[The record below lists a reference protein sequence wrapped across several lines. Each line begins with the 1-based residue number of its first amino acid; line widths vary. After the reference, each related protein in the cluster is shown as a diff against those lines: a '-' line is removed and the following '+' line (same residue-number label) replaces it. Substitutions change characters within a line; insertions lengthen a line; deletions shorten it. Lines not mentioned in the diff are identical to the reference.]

1 MSVASIGNGAKEL
14 LDEVATG
21 KITGEEEAFSHTD
34 LVDFQANLDGAKKA
48 YDVLRPLVSDEDLL
62 AELDAAFA
70 AVQQQLDDAPR
81 RRHLRVLRHRDR
93 GAAARAGPGRRRPRR
108 AAVAADRGGR
118 LTVAEQR
125 GLSRR
130 HLIAGAG
137 VLGAAGVAGALAVE
151 AAADGGGPD
160 RRRVDFHGAHQAGI
174 ATPVQGHLH
183 FASYD
188 VTTTDRAALVAL
200 LQDWTAAAREMTA
213 DRRVG
218 GSGARAG
225 WLPRRTPAR
234 RSASTPPTSPSRSA
248 SGRACSTTGSA
259 WPRAGR
265 SAGRPA
271 GVPRRHARPG
281 AVRRR
286 PRGAGLLRR
295 PAGRGARGAQPD
307 PDRRRPGR
315 GAVGPARLRQGLGH
329 RDRRPDA
336 AQPVRLQGRH
346 RQHPR
351 RRHRRAAPSTSG
363 RDRSDGSAWMAGGS
377 YLVARRIRM
386 TIETW
391 DRTSLDEQET
401 VIGRTKDVGAPLG
414 QARERATVRPAEL
427 PATSHVRLAHPSL
440 HGGARLLRRGY
451 NFVDGSDGL
460 GHLDAGLFFLAY
472 QRDPRRGFVPIQTE
486 LARHDAMNEY
496 VRHTGSSLWAVP
508 PGVGP
513 DGWWGETLLG

>member
-1 MSVASIGNGAKEL
+1 
-14 LDEVATG
+14 
-21 KITGEEEAFSHTD
+21 
-34 LVDFQANLDGAKKA
+34 
-48 YDVLRPLVSDEDLL
+48 
-62 AELDAAFA
+62 
-70 AVQQQLDDAPR
+70 
-81 RRHLRVLRHRDR
+81 
-93 GAAARAGPGRRRPRR
+93 
-108 AAVAADRGGR
+108 
-118 LTVAEQR
+118 VAEQR

-137 VLGAAGVAGALAVE
+137 VLGAAGLAGAVAVE
-151 AAADGGGPD
+151 ATADDGGRD

-218 GSGARAG
+218 GSG
-225 WLPRRTPAR
+225 
-234 RSASTPPTSPSRSA
+234 SPSRLAPPSDTGEA
-248 SGRACSTTGSA
+248 VGLDAANLTLTVGFGPGLFDDRFGLATSRPAALADLPTFPGDTLDPALCGGDLAVQACSDDPQVAVHAVRNLTRIAAGRA
-259 WPRAGR
+259 
-265 SAGRPA
+265 
-271 GVPRRHARPG
+271 
-281 AVRRR
+281 AVRWAQLGFGKASATEAAGPT
-286 PRGAGLLRR
+286 PRNLFGFKDGTANI
-295 PAGRGARGAQPD
+295 
-307 PDRRRPGR
+307 
-315 GAVGPARLRQGLGH
+315 LGDDADALAEHVWAH
-329 RDRRPDA
+329 RA
-336 AQPVRLQGRH
+336 
-346 RQHPR
+346 
-351 RRHRRAAPSTSG
+351 
-363 RDRSDGSAWMAGGS
+363 DGSAWMAGGS

-391 DRTSLDEQET
+391 DRTSLAEQET

-414 QARERATVRPAEL
+414 LARERATVRPREL

-440 HGGARLLRRGY
+440 NGGARLLRRGY

-496 VRHTGSSLWAVP
+496 VRHTGSSVWAVP
-508 PGVGP
+508 PGVGLG
-513 DGWWGETLLG
+513 GWWGQTLLG

>member
-1 MSVASIGNGAKEL
+1 M
-14 LDEVATG
+14 
-21 KITGEEEAFSHTD
+21 
-34 LVDFQANLDGAKKA
+34 
-48 YDVLRPLVSDEDLL
+48 
-62 AELDAAFA
+62 
-70 AVQQQLDDAPR
+70 
-81 RRHLRVLRHRDR
+81 
-93 GAAARAGPGRRRPRR
+93 
-108 AAVAADRGGR
+108 
-118 LTVAEQR
+118 AEQR

-151 AAADGGGPD
+151 AAADDGGPD
-160 RRRVDFHGAHQAGI
+160 RRLVDFHGAHQAGI

-200 LQDWTAAAREMTA
+200 LQDWTAAARAMTA
-213 DRRVG
+213 DRMVG
-218 GSGARAG
+218 GSGSQSRLAPPSDTGEAVGLDAANLTLTVGFGPGLFDHRFGLGASRPAALAD
-225 WLPRRTPAR
+225 LPAFPGDTLDPALCGGDLAVQACSDDPQVAVHAVR
-234 RSASTPPTSPSRSA
+234 NLTRIAA
-248 SGRACSTTGSA
+248 GRAAVRWAQLGFGKASA
-259 WPRAGR
+259 TE
-265 SAGRPA
+265 SAGPT
-271 GVPRRHARPG
+271 PRNLFGFKDGTANI
-281 AVRRR
+281 
-286 PRGAGLLRR
+286 
-295 PAGRGARGAQPD
+295 
-307 PDRRRPGR
+307 
-315 GAVGPARLRQGLGH
+315 LG
-329 RDRRPDA
+329 DDA
-336 AQPVRLQGRH
+336 DALTEHVWAH
-346 RQHPR
+346 
-351 RRHRRAAPSTSG
+351 
-363 RDRSDGSAWMAGGS
+363 RSDGSGWMAGGS

-401 VIGRTKDVGAPLG
+401 LIGRTKDVGAPLG
-414 QARERATVRPAEL
+414 RARERATVRPAEL

-440 HGGARLLRRGY
+440 HGGTRLLRRGY

>member
-1 MSVASIGNGAKEL
+1 M
-14 LDEVATG
+14 T
-21 KITGEEEAFSHTD
+21 
-34 LVDFQANLDGAKKA
+34 
-48 YDVLRPLVSDEDLL
+48 
-62 AELDAAFA
+62 
-70 AVQQQLDDAPR
+70 
-81 RRHLRVLRHRDR
+81 
-93 GAAARAGPGRRRPRR
+93 
-108 AAVAADRGGR
+108 
-118 LTVAEQR
+118 EQR

-151 AAADGGGPD
+151 AAADDGGLGQ
-160 RRRVDFHGAHQAGI
+160 RLVDFHSAHQAGI

-200 LQDWTAAAREMTA
+200 LQDWTAAARAMTA

-218 GSGARAG
+218 GSGLQSRLAPPSDTGEAVGLDAANLTLTVGFGPGLFDDRFGLGASRPAALAD
-225 WLPRRTPAR
+225 LPAFPGDTLDPALCGGDLAVQACSDDPQVAVHAVR
-234 RSASTPPTSPSRSA
+234 NLTRIAA
-248 SGRACSTTGSA
+248 GRAAVRWAQLGFGKASA
-259 WPRAGR
+259 TE
-265 SAGRPA
+265 SAGPTPRNLFGFKDGTANILGDDA
-271 GVPRRHARPG
+271 GALAEHVWAHG
-281 AVRRR
+281 
-286 PRGAGLLRR
+286 
-295 PAGRGARGAQPD
+295 
-307 PDRRRPGR
+307 
-315 GAVGPARLRQGLGH
+315 
-329 RDRRPDA
+329 
-336 AQPVRLQGRH
+336 
-346 RQHPR
+346 
-351 RRHRRAAPSTSG
+351 
-363 RDRSDGSAWMAGGS
+363 SDGSGWMADGS

-414 QARERATVRPAEL
+414 RARERATVRPAEL

-508 PGVGP
+508 PGVEPG
-513 DGWWGETLLG
+513 GWWGETLLG

>member
-1 MSVASIGNGAKEL
+1 M
-14 LDEVATG
+14 
-21 KITGEEEAFSHTD
+21 
-34 LVDFQANLDGAKKA
+34 
-48 YDVLRPLVSDEDLL
+48 
-62 AELDAAFA
+62 
-70 AVQQQLDDAPR
+70 AV
-81 RRHLRVLRHRDR
+81 
-93 GAAARAGPGRRRPRR
+93 
-108 AAVAADRGGR
+108 
-118 LTVAEQR
+118 QR

-151 AAADGGGPD
+151 AAADDRGPD
-160 RRRVDFHGAHQAGI
+160 RRLVDFHGAHQAGI

-200 LQDWTAAAREMTA
+200 LQDWTAAARAMTA
-213 DRRVG
+213 DRRVAGNGSQSRLAPPSDTGEAVGLDAANLTLTVGFGPGLFDDRFGLGSSRPAPLADLPGFPGDTLDPALCG
-218 GSGARAG
+218 GDLAVQACADDPQVAVHAVRNLTRIA
-225 WLPRRTPAR
+225 A
-234 RSASTPPTSPSRSA
+234 
-248 SGRACSTTGSA
+248 GRAAVRWAQLGFGKASA
-259 WPRAGR
+259 TE
-265 SAGRPA
+265 SAGPT
-271 GVPRRHARPG
+271 PRNLFGFKDGTANI
-281 AVRRR
+281 
-286 PRGAGLLRR
+286 
-295 PAGRGARGAQPD
+295 
-307 PDRRRPGR
+307 
-315 GAVGPARLRQGLGH
+315 LG
-329 RDRRPDA
+329 DDA
-336 AQPVRLQGRH
+336 DALTEHVWAH
-346 RQHPR
+346 
-351 RRHRRAAPSTSG
+351 
-363 RDRSDGSAWMAGGS
+363 RSDGSTWMAGGS

-391 DRTSLDEQET
+391 DRTSLDEQENL
-401 VIGRTKDVGAPLG
+401 IGRTKDVGAPLG
-414 QARERATVRPAEL
+414 RARERATVRPAEL

-513 DGWWGETLLG
+513 GGWWGETLLG

>member
-1 MSVASIGNGAKEL
+1 
-14 LDEVATG
+14 
-21 KITGEEEAFSHTD
+21 
-34 LVDFQANLDGAKKA
+34 
-48 YDVLRPLVSDEDLL
+48 
-62 AELDAAFA
+62 
-70 AVQQQLDDAPR
+70 
-81 RRHLRVLRHRDR
+81 
-93 GAAARAGPGRRRPRR
+93 
-108 AAVAADRGGR
+108 
-118 LTVAEQR
+118 VAEQR

-151 AAADGGGPD
+151 AAADDGGLD
-160 RRRVDFHGAHQAGI
+160 QHRVDFHGAHQAGI

-200 LQDWTAAAREMTA
+200 LQDWTAAAREMVA

-218 GSGARAG
+218 DSGSESRLAPPSDTGEAVGLDAANLTLTVGFGPGLFDDRFGLGASRPAALAD
-225 WLPRRTPAR
+225 LPAFPGDTLDPALCGGDLAVQACSDDPQVAVHAVR
-234 RSASTPPTSPSRSA
+234 NLTRIAA
-248 SGRACSTTGSA
+248 GRAAVRWAQLGFGKASA
-259 WPRAGR
+259 TE
-265 SAGRPA
+265 SAGPT
-271 GVPRRHARPG
+271 PRNLFGFKDGTANI
-281 AVRRR
+281 
-286 PRGAGLLRR
+286 
-295 PAGRGARGAQPD
+295 
-307 PDRRRPGR
+307 
-315 GAVGPARLRQGLGH
+315 LG
-329 RDRRPDA
+329 DDTDA
-336 AQPVRLQGRH
+336 LTEHVWAH
-346 RQHPR
+346 
-351 RRHRRAAPSTSG
+351 
-363 RDRSDGSAWMAGGS
+363 RSDGSAWMAGGS

-401 VIGRTKDVGAPLG
+401 LIGRTKEIGAPLG
-414 QARERATVRPAEL
+414 KARERATIRPAEL

-513 DGWWGETLLG
+513 GGWWGETLLG

>member
-1 MSVASIGNGAKEL
+1 
-14 LDEVATG
+14 
-21 KITGEEEAFSHTD
+21 
-34 LVDFQANLDGAKKA
+34 
-48 YDVLRPLVSDEDLL
+48 
-62 AELDAAFA
+62 
-70 AVQQQLDDAPR
+70 
-81 RRHLRVLRHRDR
+81 
-93 GAAARAGPGRRRPRR
+93 
-108 AAVAADRGGR
+108 
-118 LTVAEQR
+118 VAEQR

-151 AAADGGGPD
+151 ARADDGGQD
-160 RRRVDFHGAHQAGI
+160 RRLVDFHGAHQAGI

-218 GSGARAG
+218 GSG
-225 WLPRRTPAR
+225 
-234 RSASTPPTSPSRSA
+234 SPSRLAPPSDTGEAVGLDAANLTLTVGFGPGLFDDRFGLGA
-248 SGRACSTTGSA
+248 SRPAALADLPAFPGDTLDPAQCGGDIAVQACSDDPQVAVHAVRNLTRIAAGRAAVRWAQLGFGKASA
-259 WPRAGR
+259 TE
-265 SAGRPA
+265 SAGPT
-271 GVPRRHARPG
+271 PRNLFGFKDGTANI
-281 AVRRR
+281 
-286 PRGAGLLRR
+286 
-295 PAGRGARGAQPD
+295 
-307 PDRRRPGR
+307 
-315 GAVGPARLRQGLGH
+315 LGDDTDTLAEH
-329 RDRRPDA
+329 VWA
-336 AQPVRLQGRH
+336 H
-346 RQHPR
+346 
-351 RRHRRAAPSTSG
+351 
-363 RDRSDGSAWMAGGS
+363 RSDGSAWMTGGS

-401 VIGRTKDVGAPLG
+401 LIGRTKDVGAPLG
-414 QARERATVRPAEL
+414 RARERATVRPAEL

-513 DGWWGETLLG
+513 GGWWGETLLG

>member
-1 MSVASIGNGAKEL
+1 M
-14 LDEVATG
+14 
-21 KITGEEEAFSHTD
+21 
-34 LVDFQANLDGAKKA
+34 
-48 YDVLRPLVSDEDLL
+48 
-62 AELDAAFA
+62 
-70 AVQQQLDDAPR
+70 
-81 RRHLRVLRHRDR
+81 
-93 GAAARAGPGRRRPRR
+93 
-108 AAVAADRGGR
+108 
-118 LTVAEQR
+118 AEQR

-137 VLGAAGVAGALAVE
+137 LLGAAGVAGALAVD
-151 AAADGGGPD
+151 AAADDGGQD
-160 RRRVDFHGAHQAGI
+160 RRLVDFHGEHQAGI

-200 LQDWTAAAREMTA
+200 LQDWTAAARAMTA

-218 GSGARAG
+218 GNGSQSRLAPPSDTGEAVGLDAANLTLTVGFGPGLFDDRFGLGASRPAALAD
-225 WLPRRTPAR
+225 LPAFPGDTLDPALCGGDLAVQACSDDPQVAVHAVR
-234 RSASTPPTSPSRSA
+234 NLTRIAA
-248 SGRACSTTGSA
+248 GRAAVRWAQLGFGKASA
-259 WPRAGR
+259 TE
-265 SAGRPA
+265 SAGPT
-271 GVPRRHARPG
+271 PRNLFGFKDGTANILGDDADALTEH
-281 AVRRR
+281 VW
-286 PRGAGLLRR
+286 
-295 PAGRGARGAQPD
+295 AQ
-307 PDRRRPGR
+307 
-315 GAVGPARLRQGLGH
+315 
-329 RDRRPDA
+329 
-336 AQPVRLQGRH
+336 
-346 RQHPR
+346 
-351 RRHRRAAPSTSG
+351 
-363 RDRSDGSAWMAGGS
+363 RSDGSTWMAGGS

-401 VIGRTKDVGAPLG
+401 LIGRTKDVGAPLG
-414 QARERATVRPAEL
+414 RARERATVRPAEL

-451 NFVDGSDGL
+451 NFVAGSDGL

-513 DGWWGETLLG
+513 GGWWGETLLG